1 MDLAKTLKKQ
11 WFFYVFKGFE
21 DMRQQENYKKTIR
34 ISKNQLR
41 GLKLLCKLDWKASG
55 QAILEPRGP

>member
-1 MDLAKTLKKQ
+1 MFLKVLRICASRKI
-11 WFFYVFKGFE
+11 
-21 DMRQQENYKKTIR
+21 RKKTIR